1 MYGLPTGFDSEV
13 FLDCVLES
21 VTFASNAIHLDF
33 GVDHSITAL
42 KHLRYRVGPSA
53 DLRDDVLPVADSS
66 LPSFV
71 GRTVE
76 RTEVRLPGDLTLYF
90 DGGGMLSVE
99 DDSAHY
105 ESYSLKTPAGE
116 VFV

>member
-1 MYGLPTGFDSEV
+1 MYGLPAGFDSAV
-13 FLDCVLES
+13 FIDCLLES

-33 GVDHSITAL
+33 GADCSITAL
-42 KHLRYRVGPSA
+42 RHLRYRVGPST

-66 LPSFV
+66 LSALV

-90 DGGGMLSVE
+90 EGGGMLSVD

-105 ESYSLKTPAGE
+105 ESYSLRTPAGE